1 MSKLLKRVAHEGFRV
16 VALRQL
22 RLGEEHVRHVVP
34 ANDQQ
39 VKCCL
44 VIIVCRET
52 SAWLYHA
59 VTVSLCVHLLF
70 QNEAVWT
77 RHADYLTSDVSVTL
91 CLQRENAVKRLLE
104 LLGPVDAKL
113 AKRQSSFHWRA
124 MFGTDAISNAF

>member
-1 MSKLLKRVAHEGFRV
+1 M

-34 ANDQQ
+34 VNDQQ
-39 VKCCL
+39 VKCFL
-44 VIIVCRET
+44 LT
-52 SAWLYHA
+52 SSDEYRSSPVTSLYHFA
-59 VTVSLCVHLLF
+59 CLLF

-124 MFGTDAISNAF
+124 MFGTDAISNAFYCESLAVGR